1 MGRTGSDDDLDFD
14 AFMRDDGA
22 RPLSRAE
29 EAAASRLR
37 PGRPASEVAPAPPA
51 PPVGPDPRIAALEAE
66 VLAARALTLEAR
78 GAAAAAGARVG
89 ELEDRVK
96 ALELEVATAALQ
108 VKEARRLVAA
118 RDAELARRPR
128 AGAATAGRADRAARG
143 EAAPKETR
151 SATRLNALLEA
162 RGLVDA
168 DERAAGLAA
177 VLGTDSARALIDKLG
192 ARDGDGVAS
201 ILERKLALLCG
212 APGCAAPEHAAVF
225 AVPPERCEICGGS
238 DIQRAARA
246 FAEACAG
253 AGVTRVRLVG
263 GSPSYKTQI
272 EALFPRG
279 GALTVLIT
287 EGGKKVPLNRSK
299 AQQRGDDLVIIWGA
313 TELDHATSG
322 AYRKAYGRVF
332 TIANR
337 GIGRMLE
344 LAAAEI
350 ARG

>member
-1 MGRTGSDDDLDFD
+1 MGRDDELDFD

-22 RPLSRAE
+22 KPLSRGE
-29 EAAASRLR
+29 RAAASRLR
-37 PGRPASEVAPAPPA
+37 AGRPASEVAPASPA

-128 AGAATAGRADRAARG
+128 APAAAATAGPALAEVKGARL
-143 EAAPKETR
+143 A
-151 SATRLNALLEA
+151 ALLEG

-168 DERAAGLAA
+168 DERSAGLAA
-177 VLGTDSARALIDKLG
+177 VLGTDSGRALIDKLG

-201 ILERKLALLCG
+201 ILERKLALVCD
-212 APGCAAPEHAAVF
+212 APGCAAPEHAAVLTV
-225 AVPPERCEICGGS
+225 APERCEICGGS
-238 DIQRAARA
+238 DIQRAART
-246 FAEACAG
+246 FAEACAS

-272 EALFPRG
+272 EALFPRS
-279 GALTVLIT
+279 GALKVLIT
-287 EGGKKVPLNRSK
+287 DGGKRVPLSRSK
-299 AQQRGDDLVIIWGA
+299 AQQQNDGLVIIWGA

-322 AYRKAYGRVF
+322 AYRKAFGRVL

-344 LAAAEI
+344 LAAVEI
-350 ARG
+350 ARR